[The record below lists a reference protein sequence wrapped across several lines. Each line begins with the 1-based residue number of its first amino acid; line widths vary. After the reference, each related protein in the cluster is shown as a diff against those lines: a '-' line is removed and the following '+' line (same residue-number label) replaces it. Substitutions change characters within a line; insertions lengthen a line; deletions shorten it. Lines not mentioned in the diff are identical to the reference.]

1 MVKLRILRCSRGDY
15 SFRRRYI
22 SVFWKPTWW
31 KEGSGSRDISLGTE
45 TKVHLAHNIIWNFR
59 FLLRTVYVLGRK
71 VSPGRV
77 IFCMWAGL
85 SWKTGS
91 SLANRP
97 RAFILFSDF
106 KRIWPAVLRDRHS
119 APRREESALWAWRS
133 CRISSHLHGYG
144 CFLPDRLLKSPG
156 LQFLATKWLFTALQL
171 VIYFNHYLILKTLV
185 SYKIIHNNRALNL
198 QRLYN
203 WRVCVSEFG
212 VALCEAWEGL

>member
-15 SFRRRYI
+15 SFRRMYI

-31 KEGSGSRDISLGTE
+31 KEGSGSGDISLGTE

-97 RAFILFSDF
+97 RAFILLSDF

-119 APRREESALWAWRS
+119 SPWQRRECPVSMALLQNIFPSSWLWMFPSRS
-133 CRISSHLHGYG
+133 FVKKPWPAIPGQKVTVHC
-144 CFLPDRLLKSPG
+144 SP
-156 LQFLATKWLFTALQL
+156 TCYLF
-171 VIYFNHYLILKTLV
+171 
-185 SYKIIHNNRALNL
+185 
-198 QRLYN
+198 
-203 WRVCVSEFG
+203 
-212 VALCEAWEGL
+212 